1 MNEFAL
7 LSIVALWICVL
18 GLAVVVAALVRQV
31 GVLSERV
38 APAGALAIR
47 NPLKVGDDAPRLTL
61 PEATTSAALSIG
73 EADPDGRSTL
83 LFWVSPDCPM
93 CKKLLPAFKSAAK
106 AESGW
111 LDVVLATDADPQELA
126 SFREEQKLQS
136 YALVNSR
143 ELGTAYGV
151 SKLPYAALVGAD
163 GRVAALGLVNT
174 REHLDSLFNAKEA
187 NVASLQEYLRRDQ
200 RQGQVTGGQVR

>member
-7 LSIVALWICVL
+7 LSIVALWICVV

-38 APAGALAIR
+38 SPAGALAIR
-47 NPLKVGDDAPRLTL
+47 NPLKVGDEAPRLTVQ
-61 PEATTSAALSIG
+61 EASTSAALSIG
-73 EADPDGRSTL
+73 GAHGGGRSTL

-106 AESGW
+106 AESAW
-111 LDVVLATDADPQELA
+111 LDVMLATDADSGELA
-126 SFREEQKLQS
+126 RFREEQRLQS
-136 YALVNSR
+136 YPMVNSR

-151 SKLPYAALVGAD
+151 SKLPYAALIDAQ

-174 REHLDSLFNAKEA
+174 REHFDSLFNAKEA
-187 NVASLQEYLRRDQ
+187 NVASIQEYLGRKPQ
-200 RQGQVTGGQVR
+200 RGQAAGGQS